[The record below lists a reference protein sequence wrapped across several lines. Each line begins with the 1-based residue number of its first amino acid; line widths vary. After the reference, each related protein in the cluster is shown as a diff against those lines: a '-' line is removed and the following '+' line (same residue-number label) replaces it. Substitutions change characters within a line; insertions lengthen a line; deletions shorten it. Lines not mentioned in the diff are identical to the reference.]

1 MSVYYEQAPPSHQ
14 WHDNIQWMGRSISE
28 TAHNTIR
35 IGHSLNSPVV
45 SWYLRPSAKLQERF
59 EESRYV
65 YVRENSIEW

>member
-1 MSVYYEQAPPSHQ
+1 M
-14 WHDNIQWMGRSISE
+14 DGRSISE